1 MLDSQIGLWRVL
13 SQSFPHK
20 AYSYLSIPVPALANK
35 ANAYLSNLLGVGAF
49 NFFPSPSSLSIKVLI
64 RPAFHLSIHE
74 AIITQSKPNNLREE
88 NVFFFFHRA
97 RESHFFLYKLQWC
110 EGERWGGPLT
120 LILGFST
127 RRRKRQLARPAL
139 DPFPVRFSKVG
150 VLRLWTS
157 WINKPVGSWIIHPH
171 LVVGSHIPSLP
182 FFIVFEL
189 SLPQSKQGKS

>member
-74 AIITQSKPNNLREE
+74 AIITQSKPRRKC
-88 NVFFFFHRA
+88 VFFFHRA
-97 RESHFFLYKLQWC
+97 KKAYQTKAPPWLSY
-110 EGERWGGPLT
+110 
-120 LILGFST
+120 
-127 RRRKRQLARPAL
+127 LAP
-139 DPFPVRFSKVG
+139 SKAEKGNLFRNRVWG
-150 VLRLWTS
+150 VL
-157 WINKPVGSWIIHPH
+157 GSLITQ
-171 LVVGSHIPSLP
+171 GCIPC
-182 FFIVFEL
+182 IKKR
-189 SLPQSKQGKS
+189 SKFYIRKFS